1 MNYEEKIKELS
12 DRIEKLEK
20 YENKR
25 QLKRKIQ
32 FSLKVL
38 KVIIVLVV
46 IVVVYI
52 KYVQPYKEKID
63 YVEEKVNTV
72 ESFVKDK
79 WEMIRK
85 YNPF

>member
-38 KVIIVLVV
+38 KVIIVIVV
-46 IVVVYI
+46 IYI

-63 YVEEKVNTV
+63 YVDEKVNTV